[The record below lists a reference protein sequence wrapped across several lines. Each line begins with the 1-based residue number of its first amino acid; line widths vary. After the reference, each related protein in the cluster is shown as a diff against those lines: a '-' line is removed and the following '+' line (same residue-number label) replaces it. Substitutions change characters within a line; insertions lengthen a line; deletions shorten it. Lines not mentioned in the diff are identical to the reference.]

1 MPLPRMLL
9 GASPRRRSA
18 RSPCCLQD
26 ENREYEY
33 RENRSDSHAVLKI
46 SAIPGVGKSPIGN
59 CREHGLEFPRIYGG
73 FGNATVVGGLAN
85 APMRSPGGL
94 ARESTFEQD
103 GNLLIRNA
111 AWPSRPQLI
120 V

>member
-46 SAIPGVGKSPIGN
+46 SAIPGVGKSPIDD
-59 CREHGLEFPRIYGG
+59 CREHGLEFPRIGPRFPKSDVS
-73 FGNATVVGGLAN
+73 FGRSIAHATIPPLAE
-85 APMRSPGGL
+85 PGY
-94 ARESTFEQD
+94 
-103 GNLLIRNA
+103 
-111 AWPSRPQLI
+111 PQPAS
-120 V
+120 